1 LASPDFQVVAA
12 GGSISALVPQLVLS
26 RSLDCYLDARSAASV
41 IGALVPGQHMIQL
54 KGRGVRLRCVTE
66 ITADNLQYCKDVMK
80 YFDLYHMPAL
90 TGNFVIIDGKEY
102 LGYVSRDGGPQQKQQ
117 QELPLLIRTQIPSF
131 VASQQFLLENV
142 IKNAVP
148 AQKRILEIAKGSEGE
163 FMETIR
169 DPARVSGL
177 VRDLINS
184 AIYEV
189 SVLFST
195 KNSFVLAEREGIL
208 DALGAT
214 SEKGTRVRI
223 LVMEDKEVKEISEAK
238 LKVAYKDVRINYLQQ
253 FLPTKITTIVVDQN
267 KSIVMEV
274 NDDEK
279 ETFQEAIG
287 LVTYSNSE
295 STVFS
300 NTSMFESL
308 WIQSELDKQNKTKQ
322 VYFQMFKGFKLKDEV
337 YNRRWSFERKE
348 GEES

>member
-1 LASPDFQVVAA
+1 LASPDFQVVA
-12 GGSISALVPQLVLS
+12 GGISTLVPQLGLS
-26 RSLDCYLDARSAASV
+26 RSLDCYLDAKSAASV
-41 IGALVPGQHMIQL
+41 IGALVPGQRMVQL

-102 LGYVSRDGGPQQKQQ
+102 LGHVSSDGG
-117 QELPLLIRTQIPSF
+117 QELLITTQIPSF
-131 VASQQFLLENV
+131 VAGQQFLLENV

-148 AQKRILEIAKGSEGE
+148 AQQRILEIARGSEGE

-169 DPARVSGL
+169 DPARVGRL

-184 AIYEV
+184 AVYEV

-195 KNSFVLAEREGIL
+195 KNSFVLAEREGML
-208 DALGAT
+208 DALGAA

-223 LVMEDKEVKEISEAK
+223 LVMEDKEVKEISEAR
-238 LKVAYKDVRINYLQQ
+238 LKVIHKDVRINYLQQ
-253 FLPTKITTIVVDQN
+253 FLPTKITTVVVDQS
-267 KSIVMEV
+267 KSLVMEV

-337 YNRRWSFERKE
+337 YNRRWSFER
-348 GEES
+348 EES